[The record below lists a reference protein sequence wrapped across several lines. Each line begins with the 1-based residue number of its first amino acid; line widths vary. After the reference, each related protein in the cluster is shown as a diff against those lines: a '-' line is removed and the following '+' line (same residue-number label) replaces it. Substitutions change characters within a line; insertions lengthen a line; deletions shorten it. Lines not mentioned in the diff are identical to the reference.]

1 MEKMMNGQKLN
12 NKKAPTRRSTETVIL
27 ASMFAAIVS
36 LLWYSSSMA
45 ADLFGTVQ
53 RSGKPADGVVVK
65 LQPASTSVR
74 DREKQATTN
83 TAGQYVI
90 REIVP
95 GKYKLIC
102 DDKEQALIDIGSG
115 INRRN
120 CNL

>member
-1 MEKMMNGQKLN
+1 
-12 NKKAPTRRSTETVIL
+12 
-27 ASMFAAIVS
+27 MFAAIVS

-53 RSGKPADGVVVK
+53 RGGKPAAGVMVK
-65 LQPASTSVR
+65 LQPETTSAG
-74 DREKQATTN
+74 EKQATTN

-102 DDKEQALIDIGSG
+102 DDKEQTPMDIGSG

>member
-1 MEKMMNGQKLN
+1 MNGQKLPN
-12 NKKAPTRRSTETVIL
+12 ASARTRRTIGPIWLTCVITVL
-27 ASMFAAIVS
+27 VP
-36 LLWYSSSMA
+36 LLCFSPTLA

-53 RSGKPADGVVVK
+53 RGGKPAAGVMVK
-65 LQPASTSVR
+65 LQPETTSAG
-74 DREKQATTN
+74 EKQATTN

-102 DDKEQALIDIGSG
+102 DDKEQAPIDIGSG